1 MKQEDKEIKVI
12 PNRILKPKDFIDRLK
27 GMKEFEFIF
36 DKKSKSITITTELSF
51 LDNFCID
58 YPRKLRFEKEG

>member
-1 MKQEDKEIKVI
+1 
-12 PNRILKPKDFIDRLK
+12 
-27 GMKEFEFIF
+27 MKEFEFIF